1 MKQALEQV
9 KKGIRHPSAKL
20 KPSNI
25 ITPNNFEAAE
35 IQRYTLEIKA
45 LEQKV
50 RGIKSREE
58 MDEQRQKDDDEGR
71 GGRQPQ

>member
-25 ITPNNFEAAE
+25 VTPGNFEIAE
-35 IQRYTLEIKA
+35 INRYSTEIK
-45 LEQKV
+45 
-50 RGIKSREE
+50 
-58 MDEQRQKDDDEGR
+58 
-71 GGRQPQ
+71 